1 MELRAGTGR
10 KDYKFKKLNT
20 RKSNNSY
27 DDFMRCTNP
36 SVSTSLICCC
46 ADPTVCGNLVFK
58 FYSIKKKK
66 PLMVRDLY
74 TETVEY
80 GPDLSLEEAV
90 FVGYATDWLS
100 NPKYSR
106 EIKWSTDSSSSFHN
120 YGEW

>member
-1 MELRAGTGR
+1 
-10 KDYKFKKLNT
+10 
-20 RKSNNSY
+20 
-27 DDFMRCTNP
+27 
-36 SVSTSLICCC
+36 
-46 ADPTVCGNLVFK
+46 
-58 FYSIKKKK
+58 
-66 PLMVRDLY
+66 MVRDLY